1 MVDKQIH
8 GWRAVPRSVLALGLV
23 ALFMDI
29 SSELI
34 HSLLPLFLVGTLGAS
49 VATVGVIEGLA
60 EATASVARL
69 FSGAIS
75 DRIGKRKILAVV
87 GYGLSALSKPIFP
100 LAGSIGAVLG
110 ARFVDRV
117 GKGIRSAPRDALV
130 ADITPPAIRGAAF
143 GIRQALDTVGAFAGP
158 LLAIGLMIVYA
169 GDFRVVF
176 WWAVLPAVIA
186 MLLMI
191 FGVQEPAGGKPS
203 RKRGWPIQRADLARL
218 TAAYWWVLAIG
229 VVFTLARFSEAFLV
243 LKGNETGL
251 PIAMTPLVMVVMN
264 IVYAAVATPAG
275 TLSDRIGRRRM
286 LGFGLAALIA
296 ADLVLMLMPGL
307 VGLFV
312 GVALWGIYMGA
323 TQGLLSALVA
333 DVAPANLRGT
343 AFGLFNLATGFA
355 LLAASS
361 LAGVLWQKFGST
373 ATFGTGAALAALAGM
388 VLLASGGRHGAKGLR
403 SLAM

>member
-75 DRIGKRKILAVV
+75 DRIGKRKILAVI

-143 GIRQALDTVGAFAGP
+143 GVRQALDTVGAFAGP

-169 GDFRVVF
+169 GDFRAVF

-191 FGVQEPAGGKPS
+191 FGVQEPAGGTPS
-203 RKRGWPIQRADLARL
+203 GKRGWPIQRADLTRL

-243 LKGNETGL
+243 LKGNEAGL

-275 TLSDRIGRRRM
+275 TFSDRIGRRPM

-296 ADLVLMLMPGL
+296 ADLVLMLVPGL
-307 VGLFV
+307 VGLFL

-333 DVAPANLRGT
+333 DVAPADLRGT

-373 ATFGTGAALAALAGM
+373 ATFGAGAALAAVAGV
-388 VLLASGGRHGAKGLR
+388 VLLAASVRHDAKG
-403 SLAM
+403 S